1 MIPWSHLFLLLPCT
15 QELLGSVILNSYCK
29 YSNNYIMSFECVRNR
44 WSWNPTVNI
53 QTTTLYHLNVFW
65 RSSALDLHFMQIST
79 THDHDKILLFSKQIS
94 IKEVLDDMILKLLLF
109 FQKCHCI
116 FSRETL
122 EGIKLSELDS
132 LPLH

>member
-1 MIPWSHLFLLLPCT
+1 
-15 QELLGSVILNSYCK
+15 
-29 YSNNYIMSFECVRNR
+29 
-44 WSWNPTVNI
+44 
-53 QTTTLYHLNVFW
+53 
-65 RSSALDLHFMQIST
+65 MQIST